1 VVRSEER
8 VEQLT
13 ARALAIDEL
22 LVGEALAGPSPH
34 DEVERELDA
43 IDITG
48 AVDAD
53 LAALR
58 RELADEQAT
67 DGGAA

>member
-1 VVRSEER
+1 
-8 VEQLT
+8 
-13 ARALAIDEL
+13 LAIDEL